1 MGSRIRTMATKI
13 LVTLEVLIIKLI
25 RFITIM
31 ARKAISLVNVD
42 MRRDKRG

>member
-31 ARKAISLVNVD
+31 ARKAISLVNAD